1 MRGGHDAEA
10 GATRELA
17 PLVREAPRRGV
28 HAGAPGARRG
38 PEVAP

>member
-1 MRGGHDAEA
+1 MRGGDDAEA
-10 GATRELA
+10 GATRELT
-17 PLVREAPRRGV
+17 PLVRKALRRDV